1 LKQYIPSIN
10 SQIND
15 SFRSEVI
22 FLSHLIGLVKKA
34 KPKKKGG
41 EPESMMHTVLTLS
54 LPVLTPGCQRAEV
67 PLPAAARG

>member
-34 KPKKKGG
+34 KPKKRRGG
-41 EPESMMHTVLTLS
+41 AREHDAYSTYLISPGSDTWMPES
-54 LPVLTPGCQRAEV
+54 
-67 PLPAAARG
+67 